1 MAFKEPQQRRYAQ
14 VPVTGAHSPNFDEQ
28 AQAIARMRATVAAM
42 QQQEGLK
49 PEMVGNQYIA
59 PGWLGAFEKLARGGM
74 QGMNTAMLNKQDDD
88 LAQRRSAAAED
99 FFKNYAADKTVEP
112 QGPMEDGSAMLPV
125 QTPKTPQELLLASAR
140 GMNQGIAGAKE
151 LFGANLQE
159 LADSRKPQKPG
170 ERFKVVGND
179 LYDNVEGKFIASPGT
194 EAARASVIQAREQ
207 AQLDR
212 KAELERRIASDANTL
227 EDRKQ
232 AREQHASLMREMAAG
247 RAATAGSG
255 GSMSSAGT
263 TPEGAAVVRN
273 SKTGELH
280 VAGADGRMLPQPYA
294 GQVILPGQEKDVQKA
309 ISSTIEAK
317 QLDALADRV
326 ADPANAKVFGVQA
339 NLGSI
344 ASAAM
349 GGLAKDALTGLKPE
363 QRELR
368 SVVGRD
374 FAKATKE
381 LYGANFT
388 QSEQERANTFTP
400 QKNDTP
406 GEIAMKIR
414 SAAQFSREMAE
425 KYGTKIGAAV
435 AARTGAAPAAP
446 AAGGWGKVTVTP

>member
-1 MAFKEPQQRRYAQ
+1 MAFKERRYAQ

-49 PEMVGNQYIA
+49 PEMVGGQYIA
-59 PGWLGAFEKLARGGM
+59 PGWLGAIEKLARGGM
-74 QGMNTAMLNKQDDD
+74 QGMNTAMLNKQDDE

-125 QTPKTPQELLLASAR
+125 QAPKSPQELLLESAK
-140 GMNQGIAGAKE
+140 GMNQGITGAKE

-159 LADSRKPQKPG
+159 LQDSRKVQKPG
-170 ERFKVVGND
+170 ERLKVVGND
-179 LYDNVEGKFIASPGT
+179 LYDTVENKFIVSPGM
-194 EAARASVIQAREQ
+194 EASRASVIQAREQ

-227 EDRKQ
+227 EDRRQ
-232 AREQHASLMREMAAG
+232 AREQHAALMREMAAG
-247 RAATAGSG
+247 RAATAGGG

-263 TPEGAAVVRN
+263 TPEGAPVVRN

-280 VAGADGRMLPQPYA
+280 TAGADGRMLPQPYT
-294 GQVILPGQEKDVQKA
+294 GQLISPGQEKDVQKA
-309 ISSTIEAK
+309 ISATVEAR

-326 ADPANAKVFGVQA
+326 DDPANAKVFNVRA

-374 FAKATKE
+374 FAKTTKD

-388 QSEQERANTFTP
+388 ASEQERANTFTP

-414 SAAQFSREMAE
+414 SAAAFSREMAE
-425 KYGTKIGAAV
+425 KYGTKIGTAA
-435 AARTGAAPAAP
+435 AARTGGAAPAAP
-446 AAGGWGKVTVTP
+446 AAGGDGWSVKPKGQ